1 MLTPTM
7 AKERMAVLMLRRN
20 ELFSGQAA
28 CTDPTLNQQI
38 GAIDLQMQRFSEIC
52 AGTPGVREHMWCWMI
67 DVIGSD
73 SGLEIRR
80 GEGILPGTLTEVI
93 PALAGYTGGKLEFE
107 SKTSSL
113 MASVSAAVSGEG
125 YFISDRGAGCSDW
138 HLGVPCDAAAC
149 DRLCA
154 FLHERF
160 ARAIACELLTIRP
173 RFWGWRFK
181 GLSNVAEAQVF
192 LNGP

>member
-1 MLTPTM
+1 MLTSTE

-20 ELFSGQAA
+20 ELFGGKAGSA
-28 CTDPTLNQQI
+28 DPVLNQQI
-38 GAIDLQMQRFSEIC
+38 GEVELLIQRFGEIC
-52 AGTPGVREHMWCWMI
+52 AGTPGVREHMWCWMVDI
-67 DVIGSD
+67 IGSD

-80 GEGILPGTLTEVI
+80 GEGITPGTLTEVI

-113 MASVSAAVSGEG
+113 MASVSAAISGEG
-125 YFISDRGAGCSDW
+125 FYISDRGAGCSDW
-138 HLGVPCDAAAC
+138 HLGVPCNTNAC
-149 DRLCA
+149 DKLCA

-160 ARAIACELLTIRP
+160 ARAITCELLVIRP